1 MMATE
6 VNVRSLH
13 VPATVDLELL
23 RSACNR
29 VQRRWPLDGVSRER
43 DPEAIVERLR
53 RRVTD
58 DDWRGATVA
67 ELLRGARAAFAV
79 EYRGRL
85 RLRRARNFLYDEIR
99 VSTRTSLLGGMLSVY
114 VASFVPDARHTT
126 RLAGALAAAP
136 GELGAR
142 RKQLLE
148 ALPEILNPTGAHR
161 SVGTRMA
168 RMDDPWT
175 ELRAIGMDDPHAPG
189 LMEHAQEVYLEH
201 MAERLRRREG
211 IDHVV
216 RWLKPEGR
224 DARRSGA
231 TQALQAILSPWL
243 RREPTDDLRQH
254 LVDQLVGLYGDP
266 RTARG
271 TAWDAVPQEHRELI
285 HRWLT
290 GENIRFFLD
299 VVSAVE
305 DSHMWAPRRE
315 FWLGLY
321 EEGRID
327 AAWVAFSPAASR
339 WATDRAVSR
348 GERSAF
354 TFGEQTAGGGRR
366 NTSLLLL
373 KIGNCIVVEGSHSYK
388 VHLFRSSNS
397 AAPRLFRRSYD
408 CEDIRFL
415 PGAETVV
422 HNSRWQRNVQENLA
436 YMS

>member
-1 MMATE
+1 MTATE
-6 VNVRSLH
+6 IEVRPLY

-23 RSACNR
+23 VSACNR
-29 VQRRWPLDGVSRER
+29 VRRRWPLDGVSRER

-53 RRVTD
+53 RRVID

-67 ELLRGARAAFAV
+67 ELLRGARVAFAS
-79 EYRGRL
+79 EYRARL
-85 RLRRARNFLYDEIR
+85 RLRQTRNFLYDEVR
-99 VSTRTSLLGGMLSVY
+99 VSTRSSLLGGMLSVY

-136 GELGAR
+136 GEFGMR
-142 RKQLLE
+142 WKQLLE
-148 ALPEILNPTGAHR
+148 ALPEILNPRSAHP
-161 SVGTRMA
+161 SIGTRMA
-168 RMDDPWT
+168 RMGDPWR
-175 ELRAIGMDDPHAPG
+175 ELRAMGMDDPHAPG
-189 LMEHAQEVYLEH
+189 LMEHAQRIYLEQ

-231 TQALQAILSPWL
+231 AQALQAMLSPWL

-254 LVDQLVGLYGDP
+254 LVDQLIGLYGDP

-271 TAWDAVPQEHRELI
+271 TAWDAVQHEHRELI

-321 EEGRID
+321 EEGRVD

-339 WATDRAVSR
+339 WAADRAISH
-348 GERSAF
+348 GERSTLA
-354 TFGEQTAGGGRR
+354 FGEQTAGGGRR

-397 AAPRLFRRSYD
+397 ATPRLFRPSYD

-415 PGAETVV
+415 PGSETGV
-422 HNSRWQRNVQENLA
+422 HNSGWQRNVLENLA

>member
-1 MMATE
+1 MTE
-6 VNVRSLH
+6 GAFEVRPLH
-13 VPATVDLELL
+13 IPPTVDMDLL
-23 RSACNR
+23 VSACNR
-29 VQRRWPLDGVSRER
+29 VRRRWPLDGVSRER
-43 DPEAIVERLR
+43 DPEAIAEHLR
-53 RRVTD
+53 RRVANN
-58 DDWRGATVA
+58 DWRGATVA
-67 ELLRGARAAFAV
+67 ELLRSARVVFASD
-79 EYRGRL
+79 YRTRENL
-85 RLRRARNFLYDEIR
+85 RGVRKFLYDEMR
-99 VSTRTSLLGGMLSVY
+99 VATRLSLRGGMLSVY
-114 VASFVPDARHTT
+114 LASFVPNAGHTT
-126 RLAGALAAAP
+126 RFAGALAAAP
-136 GELGAR
+136 GDFGAR
-142 RKQLLE
+142 WKQLLE
-148 ALPEILNPTGAHR
+148 ALPEILSPKSAHR
-161 SVGTRMA
+161 SIGTRMT
-168 RMDDPWT
+168 RMDDPWR
-175 ELRAIGMDDPHAPG
+175 ELRAMGLDDPHAPG
-189 LMEHAQEVYLEH
+189 LMEHAQAAYLEQ
-201 MAERLRRREG
+201 MAGRLRQREG

-231 TQALQAILSPWL
+231 AQALQAILSPWL

-266 RTARG
+266 RTAQG
-271 TAWDAVPQEHRELI
+271 TAWDAVRPEHRELI

-299 VVSAVE
+299 AVSAVE
-305 DSHMWAPRRE
+305 DNHMWAPRRE

-354 TFGEQTAGGGRR
+354 VFGEQTAGGGRR

-397 AAPRLFRRSYD
+397 AAPRLFRPKYD
-408 CEDIRFL
+408 CEGIRFL
-415 PGAETVV
+415 PGSETVV
-422 HNSRWQRNVQENLA
+422 HNSGWQPNVLEKLA